1 MDSCLICNQ
10 VEVAKIMPLAMSM
23 YQKPLQLLSSGNP
36 DYTASNNLFWW
47 PVQRTRERIFEEKQ
61 KHLSMG
67 CMPPALLVSTI

>member
-23 YQKPLQLLSSGNP
+23 YQEPLQLLSSEIKSGNP

-47 PVQRTRERIFEEKQ
+47 PVQRGLT
-61 KHLSMG
+61 
-67 CMPPALLVSTI
+67 